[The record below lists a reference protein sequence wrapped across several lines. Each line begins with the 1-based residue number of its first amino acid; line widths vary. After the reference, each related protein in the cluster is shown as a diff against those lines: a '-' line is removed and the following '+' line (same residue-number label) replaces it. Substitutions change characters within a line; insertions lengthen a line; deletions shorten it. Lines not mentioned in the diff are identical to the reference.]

1 MTKGQVVTEIT
12 KRLGDPSAVAFG
24 DRIYGYF
31 LEVLYELI
39 ESLSPMEQ
47 INLTVES
54 VFHGFTGIDGV
65 CRPTFTDTPQSAW
78 TKVNSVNVNDIPAT
92 PITDKEYK
100 MMLSNS
106 MYAPSF
112 DEAFYYFDGKRM
124 VVLTGL
130 ISSAVIVLVNSTYD
144 PHLVLADLADATTV
158 PLSSSLIYRAI
169 PLTVNKVKA
178 EAGLTL

>member
-54 VFHGFTGIDGV
+54 VYHGFTGVDGV
-65 CRPTFTDTPQSAW
+65 CRPTFNDTPQSAW
-78 TKVNSVNVNDIPAT
+78 TRVNSVNVNDIPAS
-92 PITDKEYK
+92 PISDKEYK

-112 DEAFYYFDGKRM
+112 DEAFYYFDGKRLI
-124 VVLTGL
+124 VLTGL
-130 ISSAVIVLVNSTYD
+130 ISSSVIVLVNSTYD
-144 PHLVLADLADATTV
+144 PHLVLGSLADATELPIV
-158 PLSSSLIYRAI
+158 SSLIYKAI
-169 PLTVNKVKA
+169 PITVNKVKA
-178 EAGLTL
+178 EVGLTI